1 MRVNARLDENSSQKL
16 SYLERETG
24 WGVSEIIRKAI
35 QTYYRDF
42 RREKVE
48 PKSAL
53 ERSGFIACADGPRES
68 LRDLQNRASRSR
80 VQAWSSL
87 TLGSGSPS
95 RIEPTCTTSAHAKG
109 WSRSKNRSS
118 RRGRS

>member
-1 MRVNARLDENSSQKL
+1 MRVNARLDEDSSQKL

-48 PKSAL
+48 PKTAL
-53 ERSGFIACADGPRES
+53 ERSGFIACADGPRDLSVTYKTE
-68 LRDLQNRASRSR
+68 LRGLD
-80 VQAWSSL
+80 
-87 TLGSGSPS
+87 
-95 RIEPTCTTSAHAKG
+95 
-109 WSRSKNRSS
+109 SKHGHR
-118 RRGRS
+118 